1 MKLDLQGIAFSTGSA
16 CTAGT
21 IDPSHVLEAMYGK
34 KAPEIKESVR
44 VSFGYGNT
52 MEQVEY
58 FAEQLV
64 TSLQELTKKR

>member
-1 MKLDLQGIAFSTGSA
+1 
-16 CTAGT
+16 
-21 IDPSHVLEAMYGK
+21 MYGK